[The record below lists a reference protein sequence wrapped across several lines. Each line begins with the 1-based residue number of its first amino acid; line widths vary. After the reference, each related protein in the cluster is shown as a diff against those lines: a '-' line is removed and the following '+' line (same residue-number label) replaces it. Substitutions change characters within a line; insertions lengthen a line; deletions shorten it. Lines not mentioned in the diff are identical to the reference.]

1 MLCHELK
8 EVLAAEEPL
17 SPAAV
22 VHLDGCAR
30 CSALLADLKAI
41 QSAAAELAE
50 AEPPARLW
58 VSLRNQLEAE
68 GLIHEP
74 EAEAVAATPRSS
86 FWLSLRP
93 ALAGAY
99 LALLVAVGGLFALRM
114 GPVTPDTLG
123 TSEIAGVSV
132 TVPADL
138 IPAAE
143 PGADIRERNPEV
155 TASYTR
161 SLEIIDNF
169 ILLCEKTVREE
180 PRNEMAREYLYD
192 AYQQKAELLAM
203 SMDRGAWGD

>member
-1 MLCHELK
+1 MLCHELTK
-8 EVLAAEEPL
+8 MLAAEEPL

-22 VHLDGCAR
+22 THLDGCAR

-74 EAEAVAATPRSS
+74 EAEAVAATPPSS

-93 ALAGAY
+93 VLASAY
-99 LALLVAVGGLFALRM
+99 LALLVAVAGLFAVRM
-114 GPVTPDTLG
+114 APVTPAPLG
-123 TSEIAGVSV
+123 TSTVAGVAV

-138 IPAAE
+138 VPTAE
-143 PGADIRERNPEV
+143 NTADIRERNPEV
-155 TASYTR
+155 TASYTK

-180 PRNEMAREYLYD
+180 PRNELAREYLYD
-192 AYQQKAELLAM
+192 AYQQKADLLAM